1 MSSTTSGSPTA
12 GRRTPASGTRC
23 TGGNKVTR
31 WKRPAPSRMHPR
43 EPHGGAQ
50 MQIAQVAL
58 PFESVRPARRGGTER
73 VVATLN
79 DELVHRGHDVTRFAS
94 GDSLTAARLVP
105 IGD

>member
-1 MSSTTSGSPTA
+1 
-12 GRRTPASGTRC
+12 
-23 TGGNKVTR
+23 
-31 WKRPAPSRMHPR
+31 
-43 EPHGGAQ
+43 

-105 IGD
+105 IGDRALWHREPLYKELAPFWPMALGHLAEHLGEFDVIHNATGGGAEYVATR